1 MNQYKNKIKSFIK
14 NRYSHANYHDSKFF
28 KDFKNFRNDFKKELE
43 TKPTKNV
50 HNKKDVTYFELREF
64 FETKKYNQER
74 IEQFYKKFE
83 VNFRLKEKYN
93 KNNKLLSKK
102 ETSYQS
108 YIYLGHLILK
118 LKKIDVFQ
126 KLNIILKILDK
137 LSVDTKKYIF
147 YDKFLLLKL
156 LEIEEKLI
164 KQIYKNG

>member
-1 MNQYKNKIKSFIK
+1 M
-14 NRYSHANYHDSKFF
+14 
-28 KDFKNFRNDFKKELE
+28 
-43 TKPTKNV
+43 
-50 HNKKDVTYFELREF
+50 
-64 FETKKYNQER
+64 
-74 IEQFYKKFE
+74 
-83 VNFRLKEKYN
+83 KEKYN